1 MAKINQIRR
10 LAIIVSKLNSK
21 HYVPAEEL
29 VDYVSYTI
37 RARYSDTAGCTLRT
51 LQRDFRTIEELFGVT
66 IRHDKLCGYY
76 IDERYG
82 SAEDYEALLLN
93 FELLNAIDSDSTI
106 QKYLLPEHHRAIIL
120 PNIAELLDAIR
131 NRHPV
136 EFDYILVR
144 HGGKVVRKCLHPY
157 FLKESQQ
164 RWYLIGYDTDDKL
177 KAFGLDR
184 LSSLRIL
191 SRERFM
197 RNALD
202 KRASEI
208 LRALLALQT
217 SKIDNT
223 DEAYMP
229 VYIEII
235 DRSETYK
242 HISLAHYGEQNGD
255 MMRDPEML
263 FALHKETRQFIPY
276 YYRNDY
282 MGVEQYSVKW
292 TDEGILLNRR
302 LQADHTT
309 FANQWLR
316 NIAAQQGIR

>member
-1 MAKINQIRR
+1 MTERTIPIFHP
-10 LAIIVSKLNSK
+10 SPFSDGKLNFYPLHIIGFHIKQTTPYLCPKPHNSI
-21 HYVPAEEL
+21 EL
-29 VDYVSYTI
+29 LILHEV
-37 RARYSDTAGCTLRT
+37 G
-51 LQRDFRTIEELFGVT
+51 
-66 IRHDKLCGYY
+66 
-76 IDERYG
+76 
-82 SAEDYEALLLN
+82 LLLISDKQK
-93 FELLNAIDSDSTI
+93 LNRYENIRQTGVRDSASLVSPANI
-106 QKYLLPEHHRAIIL
+106 Q
-120 PNIAELLDAIR
+120 
-131 NRHPV
+131 NR
-136 EFDYILVR
+136 
-144 HGGKVVRKCLHPY
+144 
-157 FLKESQQ
+157 
-164 RWYLIGYDTDDKL
+164 
-177 KAFGLDR
+177 
-184 LSSLRIL
+184 
-191 SRERFM
+191 
-197 RNALD
+197 
-202 KRASEI
+202 
-208 LRALLALQT
+208 
-217 SKIDNT
+217 NT

>member
-1 MAKINQIRR
+1 MTERTIPIFTLPIFRWEIEFLSITYNRIPHNTSHPYLRPKPYNSIELLILHEVGLLLISDKQ
-10 LAIIVSKLNSK
+10 KLNR
-21 HYVPAEEL
+21 YEN
-29 VDYVSYTI
+29 I
-37 RARYSDTAGCTLRT
+37 RQTGV
-51 LQRDFRTIEELFGVT
+51 RD
-66 IRHDKLCGYY
+66 
-76 IDERYG
+76 
-82 SAEDYEALLLN
+82 SA
-93 FELLNAIDSDSTI
+93 S
-106 QKYLLPEHHRAIIL
+106 
-120 PNIAELLDAIR
+120 
-131 NRHPV
+131 
-136 EFDYILVR
+136 
-144 HGGKVVRKCLHPY
+144 
-157 FLKESQQ
+157 
-164 RWYLIGYDTDDKL
+164 
-177 KAFGLDR
+177 
-184 LSSLRIL
+184 
-191 SRERFM
+191 
-197 RNALD
+197 
-202 KRASEI
+202 
-208 LRALLALQT
+208 LLALQT

>member
-1 MAKINQIRR
+1 MK
-10 LAIIVSKLNSK
+10 
-21 HYVPAEEL
+21 
-29 VDYVSYTI
+29 T
-37 RARYSDTAGCTLRT
+37 
-51 LQRDFRTIEELFGVT
+51 
-66 IRHDKLCGYY
+66 
-76 IDERYG
+76 
-82 SAEDYEALLLN
+82 
-93 FELLNAIDSDSTI
+93 
-106 QKYLLPEHHRAIIL
+106 
-120 PNIAELLDAIR
+120 
-131 NRHPV
+131 
-136 EFDYILVR
+136 
-144 HGGKVVRKCLHPY
+144 
-157 FLKESQQ
+157 
-164 RWYLIGYDTDDKL
+164 
-177 KAFGLDR
+177 
-184 LSSLRIL
+184 
-191 SRERFM
+191 
-197 RNALD
+197 LD

-263 FALHKETRQFIPY
+263 FALHKETQQFIPY

-282 MGVEQYSVKW
+282 CGIEQNSVRW
-292 TDEGILLNRR
+292 SEDGIALNPR
-302 LQADHTT
+302 LQAEHTT